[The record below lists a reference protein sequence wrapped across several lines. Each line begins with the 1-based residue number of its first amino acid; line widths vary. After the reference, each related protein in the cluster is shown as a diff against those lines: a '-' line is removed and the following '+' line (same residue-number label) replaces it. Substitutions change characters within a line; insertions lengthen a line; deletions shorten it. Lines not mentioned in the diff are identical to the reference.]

1 MNMATSPV
9 QYQLAVKGDFSNQSC
24 ILKENFISAF
34 PLYIIAKNFVIGP
47 GVRVQCPWMMATCSE
62 NFITVGHVDTRAVY
76 IQAEKIYFGGST
88 TTLPENVHLVTPF
101 EPSLGDD
108 EAAEA
113 AISVV
118 NQVYGEILAPIRQCA
133 SRVHVPTFNPQN

>member
-1 MNMATSPV
+1 MATPPV
-9 QYQLAVKGDFSNQSC
+9 QYQLAIMGNFPDQSY
-24 ILKENFISAF
+24 ILRENVDSAF

-62 NFITVGHVDTRAVY
+62 NFITVGHVYTPAVY

-88 TTLPENVHLVTPF
+88 TTLPENVHLITPF

-113 AISVV
+113 AIRVI
-118 NQVYGEILAPIRQCA
+118 NQVYGEILSPIRQCA
-133 SRVHVPTFNPQN
+133 SRVHIPAFNPQN